1 MVVRVVRAR
10 GVNRVRACHFV
21 PPIHVHSK
29 MNNQRHT
36 HIHTPHPDIRT
47 IVASKISII
56 ASTRDFYHSIQ
67 DFYQCIRVWL
77 LHVDEFWSVCIYKK
91 WPGEA
96 MCRRW
101 AWSSLVQAVVGACST
116 NVDLL
121 SVGPKEQT
129 SVECVNVGL
138 TVTIFNQMESRGK
151 QRVIDN
157 QNHACGLRYIKYI
170 LKFGAFLST

>member
-10 GVNRVRACHFV
+10 GVN
-21 PPIHVHSK
+21 VHSK

-36 HIHTPHPDIRT
+36 HIHTPHPDIGT

-56 ASTRDFYHSIQ
+56 ASTRDFYYSIQ

-91 WPGEA
+91 NSLRPGEA
-96 MCRRW
+96 MWRRW
-101 AWSSLVQAVVGACST
+101 AWSSLVQAVVGACLT